1 MMRFEEISVV
11 IQGPVQSYQGR
22 PQEEGITHK
31 CIASIRQFLPGA
43 TVILSTWEG
52 QDCTGLEPDLLLLNQ
67 DPGGTIAAYG
77 ADGTP
82 GKLNFNRQLVSSAAG
97 LRAVKT
103 PYAVKIRSD
112 NYLTGNGFVAAQ
124 QAFPERNSQDVL
136 FAERVVVN
144 TSYFR
149 KYADGK
155 RLVML
160 PSDFFHFGRTEDL
173 LKIWDIPL
181 FPDLEYDPAKAG
193 QAQFYGAP
201 MTPPHA
207 EQMYCNAWLGE
218 LDKRAPR
225 LAYRHHATAQ
235 MREYWDRFIA
245 SNFVVLEPA
254 QIGLGLI
261 QRFIPKKKRPNEISY
276 LDWELLY
283 KQYCDPQYPASR
295 LKLFTTIGW
304 RRMVKLPFS
313 YLKFTL
319 TKGK

>member
-1 MMRFEEISVV
+1 MRFEDISVV

-22 PQEEGITHK
+22 AQEEGITHK
-31 CIASIRQFLPGA
+31 CIASIRKFLPGA

-67 DPGGTIAAYG
+67 DPGGTIVSYRK
-77 ADGTP
+77 DGEP
-82 GKLNFNRQLVSSAAG
+82 FRLNFNRQLVSSASG

-112 NYLTGNGFVAAQ
+112 NYLTGNDFVSAQ
-124 QAFPERNSQDVL
+124 RAFPERNGKDIL
-136 FAERVVVN
+136 FTERVVVN

-181 FPDLEYDPAKAG
+181 FQDLEYDPTKAG
-193 QAQFYGAP
+193 HSQYYGAP
-201 MTPPHA
+201 MTAPHA
-207 EQMYCNAWLGE
+207 EQMYCNAWLGL
-218 LDKRAPR
+218 LDPKAPR
-225 LAYRHHATAQ
+225 LKYRHHATPK
-235 MREYWDRFIA
+235 MLEYWDHFIA
-245 SNFVVLEPA
+245 SNFVVLEPS

-261 QRFIPKKKRPNEISY
+261 ERFIPKKKRPNEISH
-276 LDWELLY
+276 LDWALLY
-283 KQYCDPQYPASR
+283 KRYCDPEYQASE
-295 LKLFTTIGW
+295 LKLFTTLGW

-313 YLKFTL
+313 YLKFML

>member
-1 MMRFEEISVV
+1 M
-11 IQGPVQSYQGR
+11 QGPVQAYQGR
-22 PQEEGITHK
+22 AQDDGITHK
-31 CIASIRQFLPGA
+31 CIASIREFLPGA

-67 DPGGTIAAYG
+67 DPGGTIVSYRK
-77 ADGTP
+77 DGTP

-97 LRAVKT
+97 LSAVKT

-112 NYLTGNGFVAAQ
+112 NFLTGNGFVAAQ
-124 QAFPERNSQDVL
+124 QAYPKRNSEDVL
-136 FAERVVVN
+136 FTERVVVN

-193 QAQFYGAP
+193 QPQYYGAP
-201 MTPPHA
+201 MTAPHA
-207 EQMYCNAWLGE
+207 EQIYCNAWLGA

-225 LAYRHHATAQ
+225 LEYRHHATPA
-235 MREYWDRFIA
+235 MREYWDRFMA
-245 SNFVVLEPA
+245 SNFVVLEPQ

-261 QRFIPKKKRPNEISY
+261 DRFIPKSKRPNEMSH
-276 LDWELLY
+276 LDWLLLY
-283 KQYCDPQYPASR
+283 KKYCDQTYPASS
-295 LKLFTTIGW
+295 LALFYSIGW
-304 RRMVKLPFS
+304 RRLFKLPFS
-313 YLKFTL
+313 HLKHVL
-319 TKGK
+319 KQI